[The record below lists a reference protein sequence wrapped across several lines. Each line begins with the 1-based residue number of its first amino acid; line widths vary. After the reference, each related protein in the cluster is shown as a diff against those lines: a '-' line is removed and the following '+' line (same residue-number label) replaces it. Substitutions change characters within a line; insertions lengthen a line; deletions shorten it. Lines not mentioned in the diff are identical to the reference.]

1 MYQEVTCKDIDVIFV
16 GRLDLVKGSDYLSK
30 LISHFPNNI
39 NIKIIGINI
48 TEKDYV
54 NLINSKCNVEF
65 LGWVDNETK
74 LELLKKSKV
83 CIIPSRFESFSLVA
97 AEAISCS
104 CHVVAWG
111 RRGFQNV
118 TQQSF

>member
-48 TEKDYV
+48 TEKIM
-54 NLINSKCNVEF
+54 LILSILNVMLNF
-65 LGWVDNETK
+65 
-74 LELLKKSKV
+74 
-83 CIIPSRFESFSLVA
+83 
-97 AEAISCS
+97 
-104 CHVVAWG
+104 
-111 RRGFQNV
+111 
-118 TQQSF
+118 